1 MKKTISFAAVVLVL
15 LSLFSF
21 AASAGDAEFRESMQ
35 KAVVGEN
42 GDYILYKGEKFLYAD
57 WMKNF
62 DMLKSESS
70 SSWVES
76 SYSGERYVYF
86 DVCEFGDC
94 DYLLNADYRMND
106 STNAYYNRYFVRE
119 DYYSKLSQ
127 YADFTVAEEFAT
139 VSDYNFT
146 LDITAAE
153 LNAWL
158 SPKMVY
164 EVPADTINGYDRHW
178 FYNRDSD
185 GFVYF
190 QMGLILHNTA
200 DGEFYLIYFPEY
212 ERNCFYGDGS
222 FAFESDVTAKLYVLD
237 DPSLKSRLEEVYSRL
252 PDDELD
258 WIVNDENSSNLK
270 LIVMSVFLFGLLP
283 LALII
288 WSALMLVRKVRRPYK
303 AGFAALAI
311 SSAVTIACF
320 IAILI
325 IL

>member
-1 MKKTISFAAVVLVL
+1 MKKIISFAAML
-15 LSLFSF
+15 LLLCSLFSF

-35 KAVVGEN
+35 KAVVSEN

-62 DMLKSESS
+62 DIPINDSAYSR
-70 SSWVES
+70 VES
-76 SYSGERYVYF
+76 SFNNERFVFF
-86 DVCEFGDC
+86 DVNTYNNC
-94 DYLLNADYRMND
+94 DYILNAEYRMKDASN
-106 STNAYYNRYFVRE
+106 SYFNRYFVRK

-127 YADFTVAEEFAT
+127 YADFSIAEEFAT
-139 VSDYNFT
+139 ISGYNFT
-146 LDITAAE
+146 LDITTEE

-158 SPKMVY
+158 SSQMVY
-164 EVPADTINGYDRHW
+164 EVPADTVNGYDRHR
-178 FYNRDSD
+178 FYNLDSE
-185 GFVYF
+185 GIIYF
-190 QMGLILHNTA
+190 QMGLILHNST

-237 DPSLKSRLEEVYSRL
+237 DPSLQSRLEEVYSRL

-258 WIVNDENSSNLK
+258 WIVNDEQSSDFK

-288 WSALMLVRKVRRPYK
+288 WSVLMLVRKVRRPYK
-303 AGFAALAI
+303 AVFATLAV
-311 SSAVTIACF
+311 SSAVIIACF